1 MLSTW
6 SVNMCMCF
14 FMWVHLFTCANMS
27 ACIGDVCVY
36 LEARGQLL
44 ASLLGCHSAGIII
57 WFLRWSLLLAF
68 NSPVRLFWL
77 NRWHFKLKP
86 WPVFLF
92 LFLTHI
98 LGPNSGASAYTS
110 GSLSAKPSSPS
121 PDDHEESH
129 ESCHEITRSSI
140 GTTIQRIFDSLPSFS
155 SSDLYKYPIPTM
167 RLFRLV
173 CPP

>member
-1 MLSTW
+1 M
-6 SVNMCMCF
+6 
-14 FMWVHLFTCANMS
+14 
-27 ACIGDVCVY
+27 CVY
-36 LEARGQLL
+36 IWRLGDNFWHHCLDVILQVSSFGSWDGVSYWPSTPQLDYSGL
-44 ASLLGCHSAGIII
+44 TGC
-57 WFLRWSLLLAF
+57 L
-68 NSPVRLFWL
+68 WL
-77 NRWHFKLKP
+77 PPLKWHFKLKP

-92 LFLTHI
+92 LFLTRI